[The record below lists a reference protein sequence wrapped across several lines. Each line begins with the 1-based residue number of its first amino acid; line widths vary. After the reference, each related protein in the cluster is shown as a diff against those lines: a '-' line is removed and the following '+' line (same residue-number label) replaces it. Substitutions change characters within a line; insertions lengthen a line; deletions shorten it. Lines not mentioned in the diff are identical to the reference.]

1 MRLLDD
7 LRQLQQL
14 VDVAADLRRRQRA
27 AHLREVQRSSCSA
40 TSCDVNA
47 LVEATPI
54 SGPACV

>member
-1 MRLLDD
+1 MH

-14 VDVAADLRRRQRA
+14 VDVPPDLAGVSVPRTCA
-27 AHLREVQRSSCSA
+27 MYSASSCSA

-47 LVEATPI
+47 FVDATPI